1 MNLILLRHG
10 QTEWNIALK
19 MQGWRDSKLTSKA
32 RKALKKLPK
41 KQIACD
47 VIYSSDLGRAMA
59 TARIV
64 ANKNGAHILVDKRL
78 RERDFGVLS
87 GLKKNSDKVPAH
99 YWSGYQQR
107 YQQQVTQVP
116 KIESEHDFEQR
127 ITAFICHLEQR
138 HHGQRVLLVSHGEWL
153 RALVNINAGLESWHQ
168 GEGVVDNGTPYSIE
182 VKPNLYRVNG
192 VKK

>member
-1 MNLILLRHG
+1 MKLILLRHG

-19 MQGWRDSKLTSKA
+19 MQGWRDSKLTLTA
-32 RKALKKLPK
+32 RKDLKKLPK

-47 VIYSSDLGRAMA
+47 VMYSSDLGRAMA

-64 ANKNGAHILVDKRL
+64 ANKNGARIVLDKRL

-87 GLKKNSDKVPAH
+87 GLKKNSDKVSSN
-99 YWSGYQQR
+99 YWSAYQQR

-116 KIESEHDFEQR
+116 EIECEYDFEQR
-127 ITAFICHLEQR
+127 ITAFICHLEQK
-138 HHGQRVLLVSHGEWL
+138 HHGQTVLLVSHGEWI

-168 GEGVVDNGTPYSIE
+168 GEGVVDNGIPYCIE
-182 VKPNLYRVNG
+182 LKPKLYRAYG

>member
-1 MNLILLRHG
+1 MKLILLRHG

-19 MQGWRDSKLTSKA
+19 MQGWRDSKLTSTA
-32 RKALKKLPK
+32 RKALNKLPEK
-41 KQIACD
+41 KIVCD

-64 ANKNGAHILVDKRL
+64 ANKNGAHILIDKRL

-87 GLKKNSDKVPAH
+87 GLKKNSNKVPAN
-99 YWSGYQQR
+99 YWLAYQQR

-116 KIESEHDFEQR
+116 NIESEHDFEQR

-138 HHGQRVLLVSHGEWL
+138 HHGQTVLLVSHGEWL
-153 RALVNINAGLESWHQ
+153 RAVVNINAGLESWHL
-168 GEGVVDNGTPYSIE
+168 GEGVVDNGIPYCIE
-182 VKPNLYRVNG
+182 VKPELYRAIG
-192 VKK
+192 VIK

>member
-1 MNLILLRHG
+1 MKLILLRHG
-10 QTEWNIALK
+10 QTEWNLALK
-19 MQGWRDSKLTSKA
+19 MQGWRDSKLTAKA
-32 RKALKKLPK
+32 RKALKKLPEK
-41 KQIACD
+41 KIACD

-64 ANKNGAHILVDKRL
+64 ANKNGARIVLDKRL

-99 YWSGYQQR
+99 YWSAYQQR

-116 KIESEHDFEQR
+116 EIECEYDFEQR
-127 ITAFICHLEQR
+127 ITAFICHLEQK
-138 HHGQRVLLVSHGEWL
+138 HYGQTVLLVSHGEWI
-153 RALVNINAGLESWHQ
+153 RALMNINIGLESWHQ
-168 GEGVVDNGTPYSIE
+168 GEGVVDNGIPFYIKT
-182 VKPNLYRVNG
+182 KRKLDCANG